1 MDERTD
7 QGRNEGHPR
16 VHDYDPNQE
25 ESNQEER
32 RSNGGSEK
40 GRGKSRVRFLDEK
53 PDVRSTAS
61 QNGGQQAE
69 KRVSKAGNELSSF
82 AGAWTDTGSVAFATA
97 AYFFLSWQRQT
108 AAFCGMRLDKDLQFG
123 RRLVEV
129 RDPAAWVRLN
139 SEYVREA
146 VSDYTSSLSDLTM
159 QSARDAQQKG
169 YEVFGRAEKAAEHLR
184 ASAEHAA
191 GRD

>member
-1 MDERTD
+1 MDDKTD

-16 VHDYDPNQE
+16 VHNYDP
-25 ESNQEER
+25 NQEER

-53 PDVRSTAS
+53 PDVRTAS

-69 KRVSKAGNELSSF
+69 KRVSEAGNELSSF
-82 AGAWTDTGSVAFATA
+82 AGAWTDTGSVVFGMA
-97 AYFFLSWQRQT
+97 AHFFLSWQREV
-108 AAFCGMRLDKDLQFG
+108 AHFFGMRLDKDLQFG

-169 YEVFGRAEKAAEHLR
+169 YEVLGRAEKAAEHLR

-191 GRD
+191 ARD

>member
-1 MDERTD
+1 MDKKTD
-7 QGRNEGHPR
+7 QGRSEGHPR
-16 VHDYDPNQE
+16 VHDYEPNQE
-25 ESNQEER
+25 DR
-32 RSNGGSEK
+32 RSYGNSEK
-40 GRGKSRVRFLDEK
+40 GRRVRFLDEK
-53 PDVRSTAS
+53 PDVRGTAS
-61 QNGGQQAE
+61 QNGGQHAE
-69 KRVSKAGNELSSF
+69 ERVQKRVSKAGNELTSF
-82 AGAWTDTGSVAFATA
+82 AGAWTDTGSVAFGTA
-97 AYFFLSWQRQT
+97 AHFFLSWQRQT

-159 QSARDAQQKG
+159 RSAKDAQQKG
-169 YEVFGRAEKAAEHLR
+169 YEVLSRAEKAAEHLR
-184 ASAEHAA
+184 ASAEHSA

>member
-1 MDERTD
+1 MDEKTD

-16 VHDYDPNQE
+16 VHDYDP
-25 ESNQEER
+25 NQEER

-53 PDVRSTAS
+53 PDEGGTAS

-69 KRVSKAGNELSSF
+69 KRVSEAGNELSSF
-82 AGAWTDTGSVAFATA
+82 AGAWTDTGSVVFGTA
-97 AYFFLSWQRQT
+97 GHFFLSWQREV
-108 AAFCGMRLDKDLQFG
+108 ADFFGMRLDKDLQFG
-123 RRLVEV
+123 RRLTEV

-169 YEVFGRAEKAAEHLR
+169 YEVLSRAEKAAEHLR